1 MGTNDFIENYFAG
14 TTRRYLQF
22 GVGEYTDFLV
32 GLARG
37 LLVEL
42 YGLGARK
49 VAFTGLAAAG
59 CLPLVRARR
68 MMFCAEEYNAAAR
81 AFNGALRGMIAE
93 LADGLPGAQLRFADV
108 YDFFAD
114 ILGDPARYG
123 FVKAE
128 VGCCGTGTY
137 EMGYT
142 CSAWD
147 ARTCRDADR
156 YVFWDAVHPTERAN
170 RIIAEYLFNTT
181 FSHFL

>member
-1 MGTNDFIENYFAG
+1 MSVIPLWKQVEYFREYKRRLAAHLGAAEAEGVVSDAVYAISVGTNDFIENYFAG

-68 MMFCAEEYNAAAR
+68 MMLCAEEYNAAAR
-81 AFNGALRGMIAE
+81 AFNDALRGMVAE
-93 LADGLPGAQLRFADV
+93 LADDLPGAHLRFADV

-123 FVKAE
+123 KL
-128 VGCCGTGTY
+128 Y
-137 EMGYT
+137 
-142 CSAWD
+142 
-147 ARTCRDADR
+147 R
-156 YVFWDAVHPTERAN
+156 
-170 RIIAEYLFNTT
+170 
-181 FSHFL
+181 